1 MSIGLLGGTFD
12 PIHVGHL
19 RAAENAREG
28 FGLERVIFV
37 PAARPPHRPEPRTP
51 ALDRYAM
58 TCLAVAGHPSF
69 EVSDLELRRDG
80 PSYTVDTLAALA
92 GTSNGQELVLV
103 VGGDTFPE
111 VRTWREAARIFELAV
126 LGVVERPGG
135 TTPSDAEAAPGARV
149 RRAFG
154 PGLDVSAT
162 QVRERVAGGLSV
174 RYLVPD
180 GVADYIAKRRLYR

>member
-12 PIHVGHL
+12 PIHLGHL

-37 PAARPPHRPEPRTP
+37 PAARPPHRSEPLTP

-58 TCLAVAGHPSF
+58 TCLAVASHPHF
-69 EVSDLELRRDG
+69 EVSDLELCRDG

-92 GTSNGQELVLV
+92 ALCGGAELLLL

-111 VRTWREAARIFELAV
+111 VCTWHQAQRIFELAV
-126 LGVVERPGG
+126 LGVVERPGDMSQ
-135 TTPSDAEAAPGARV
+135 PDAALAPGARV
-149 RRAFG
+149 RRAHG

-162 QVRERVAGGLSV
+162 QVRERVGRGLSV